1 MKEKIPS
8 GRLPLAYHSA
18 YFVDREEALAV
29 VLEKVQALLRGEPV
43 RNRTTTYYGPR
54 GSGKSWL
61 LRELHRRL
69 RNSGEFRDK
78 VVSLFIALGPALTG
92 IPEGGLHIPADERAE
107 KWPLLAVGDLLES
120 IIQKLRLGTPPS
132 TSADT
137 LMSLIIASFRRQGGP
152 VVVLVDGIDEM
163 PPEFLRELENHFLA
177 PLSLEPYVLIVLG
190 GRTRDPRRYIWKMPE
205 LKLYADEVW
214 LEPFDEHWTR
224 EQLAR
229 LASLGFSP
237 AAAPEVWKEGNG
249 YPLSNAV
256 LAEYL
261 EGDPPRWRDKAK
273 ALQECAD
280 LLLEHVDPAL
290 REYFRALCVLRS
302 FDELRMTPLLAVWFG
317 RPVEHWNYQ
326 CCRRIR
332 EDMMATRLVRWD
344 GTRGFVM
351 DEAVRAVLE
360 NALRESQPEK
370 WRALHR
376 AAYDLFTDWASRYP
390 TARERWGPEA
400 AYHQQFLQ
408 S

>member
-1 MKEKIPS
+1 M
-8 GRLPLAYHSA
+8 
-18 YFVDREEALAV
+18 
-29 VLEKVQALLRGEPV
+29 
-43 RNRTTTYYGPR
+43 N
-54 GSGKSWL
+54 
-61 LRELHRRL
+61 
-69 RNSGEFRDK
+69 
-78 VVSLFIALGPALTG
+78 TG
-92 IPEGGLHIPADERAE
+92 
-107 KWPLLAVGDLLES
+107 
-120 IIQKLRLGTPPS
+120 
-132 TSADT
+132 
-137 LMSLIIASFRRQGGP
+137 
-152 VVVLVDGIDEM
+152 
-163 PPEFLRELENHFLA
+163 
-177 PLSLEPYVLIVLG
+177 
-190 GRTRDPRRYIWKMPE
+190 
-205 LKLYADEVW
+205 
-214 LEPFDEHWTR
+214 TR

-229 LASLGFSP
+229 LASLGFSL

-390 TARERWGPEA
+390 TARERWGRRLHTTSSFCNREPA
-400 AYHQQFLQ
+400 TALTIRRFLWKAETPWNRSLWAWMRWQ
-408 S
+408 PCGRRRSPGWPGALYPPMNLP